1 MKQFFKMM
9 LAAMAGMGCLSVF
22 GFVMMLMMFG
32 AMVAA
37 GGDTSEV
44 KDGSVLHLKL
54 SGGLSERVSENP
66 FSDFLGDNVETTQ
79 GLDDMLDALKEAAEN
94 DAVSGVYLDCGTF
107 SADFAQLEELRKALT
122 AFKKAAPKKFVVAYA
137 DNYAQGS
144 YYVASMADKV
154 MLNPSGMLD
163 WHGIA
168 STPIFYKDLLDKV
181 GVKIRVFRVGTYKSA
196 VEPFI
201 GTSMSEANREQISSF
216 VNDMWAGVCKS
227 VSASRKVST
236 SRLNMLADSYVSL
249 AEGSAYV
256 KSGLVDTLTY
266 IDGVR
271 DVLRRFSKSN
281 KVNFVTPAR
290 LAALRKADSSNQI
303 AVYYATGDIV
313 DAPSGSALGGEQEI
327 VSSKVVADLARLA
340 DDDAVKAV
348 VLRINSGGGSAY
360 ASEQMWRAVQL
371 LKKKKP
377 VVVSMSG
384 LAASGGYYIACSAD
398 KIFAEPTTLTGSIGI
413 FGMMPEAT
421 GLVTEKLGLHF
432 DVVKTNV
439 AGDFGGMS
447 MLARPMTAA
456 ESGAMQA
463 YVERGYALFLKRV
476 AAGRK
481 MKTADV
487 DKIAQ
492 GRVWTGRQALGI
504 GLVDKLGTLDDAVAC
519 AARLAKVDD
528 YYIMGSPVKVSM
540 LEQLRQSVK
549 SDYLEDHMRSALGAF
564 YAPLRFAATLEGRN
578 CLQARIP
585 FEPNLN

>member
-9 LAAMAGMGCLSVF
+9 FAAMAGMGCLTVF
-22 GFVMMLMMFG
+22 GVVMLFMMFG

-37 GGDTSEV
+37 GDDTSDV
-44 KDGSVLHLKL
+44 KEGSVLCLKL
-54 SGGLSERVSENP
+54 SGEITERTTEDP
-66 FSDFLGDNVETTQ
+66 FSEFLGDGVSTGR
-79 GLDDMLDALKEAAEN
+79 GLDDMLVALKEAAGN
-94 DAVSGVYLDCGTF
+94 KAVSGVYLECGML
-107 SADFAQLEELRKALT
+107 SADFAQIEELRKALA
-122 AFKKAAPKKFVVAYA
+122 AFKKAAPEKFVVAYA
-137 DNYAQGS
+137 DNFTQGA
-144 YYVASMADKV
+144 YYVASVADKV

-168 STPIFYKDLLDKV
+168 STPLFYKDLLDKI

-216 VNDMWAGVCKS
+216 VNDIWVGVCKS
-227 VSASRKVST
+227 VSVSRKIPVVK
-236 SRLNMLADSYVSL
+236 LNAMADNYVSM
-249 AEGSAYV
+249 ADGSVYV
-256 KSGLVDTLTY
+256 KSGMVDTLTY

-271 DVLRRFSKSN
+271 DVLRRLSKSE
-281 KVNFVTPAR
+281 KVKFVSPAR
-290 LAALRKADSSNQI
+290 LAALRKTESSNQI
-303 AVYYATGDIV
+303 AVYYAEGNIV
-313 DAPSGSALGGEQEI
+313 DVSSGTAFGGESEI
-327 VSSKVVADLARLA
+327 VGSKVVEDLDRLA
-340 DDDAVKAV
+340 EDDAVKAV

-371 LKKKKP
+371 LRKKKP

-384 LAASGGYYIACSAD
+384 MAASGGYYMACGAD
-398 KIFAEPTTLTGSIGI
+398 KIYAEPTTLTGSIGI

-421 GLVTEKLGLHF
+421 GLMTEKLGLRF
-432 DVVKTNV
+432 DVVKTNE

-447 MLARPMTAA
+447 MLARPMTPA

-476 AAGRK
+476 AAGRR
-481 MKTADV
+481 MKAADV

-504 GLVDKLGTLDDAVAC
+504 GLVDKLGTLDEAVAC
-519 AARLAKVDD
+519 AARLAKVED
-528 YYIMGSPVKVSM
+528 YYVLGSPGKVS
-540 LEQLRQSVK
+540 LLDQLRQSVK
-549 SDYLEDHMRSALGAF
+549 SNYLEEQMRSALGVF
-564 YAPLRFAATLEGRN
+564 YTPLRFAATLEGRN